1 MAFTNQTVPINE
13 IMEYFYAVP
22 DYQRGYVWDQERV
35 SDFINSIIEH
45 FEEEKVKTYFIG
57 AAVFE
62 STKDSNK
69 YFVVDGQQRLSTIF
83 IIITAA
89 YNLLKQ
95 YGADEKLLTSVLD
108 EFLSKYNR

>member
-45 FEEEKVKTYFIG
+45 FEEEKVNNDLQI
-57 AAVFE
+57 VNNDE
-62 STKDSNK
+62 RELISN
-69 YFVVDGQQRLSTIF
+69 
-83 IIITAA
+83 IIE
-89 YNLLKQ
+89 
-95 YGADEKLLTSVLD
+95 DENIKNDLI
-108 EFLSKYNR
+108 